1 MLKKAIFW
9 DFDGTLVRSNHLWSG
24 SLYRALGGSGNPY
37 GIAFEDVRP
46 LMRSG
51 LTWHM
56 PQFSYPH
63 MTGGAWWDYTR
74 AALAAICVR
83 LGAGIDEA
91 LRAAERARE
100 IILDPSSYEL
110 FDDTRE
116 TLERCLALGYENH
129 ILSNNYPELGDTLEA
144 LDLARY
150 FAGCTVSAKV
160 GFEKPRPEIFD
171 IALEKAGRPAAAYMV
186 GDNPRADIE
195 GANNCGM
202 VSVLV
207 HSESPAAARH
217 RCGELK
223 EIPCIL
229 T

>member
-1 MLKKAIFW
+1 MKSKAVFW
-9 DFDGTLVRSNHLWSG
+9 DFDGTLVHSNHLWSG
-24 SLYRALGGSGNPY
+24 SLYRALGGDGNSY
-37 GIAFEDVRP
+37 GITFEDVRP

-56 PQFSYPH
+56 PQLGYPH
-63 MTGGAWWDYTR
+63 MTGEAWWDFTR
-74 AALAAICVR
+74 AALATLCIQ
-83 LGAGIDEA
+83 LGVGIGDA

-100 IILDPSSYEL
+100 LILDPSSYEL
-110 FDDTRE
+110 YDDTR
-116 TLERCLALGYENH
+116 TALENCLALGFDNY
-129 ILSNNYPELGDTLEA
+129 ILSNNYPELENTLEA

-160 GFEKPRPEIFD
+160 GYEKPRPEIFD
-171 IALEKAGRPAAAYMV
+171 IALEKAGRPQTAFMV

-207 HSESPAAARH
+207 HCDSPAPARH
-217 RCGELK
+217 RCAELK
-223 EIPCIL
+223 EIPGIL
-229 T
+229 R